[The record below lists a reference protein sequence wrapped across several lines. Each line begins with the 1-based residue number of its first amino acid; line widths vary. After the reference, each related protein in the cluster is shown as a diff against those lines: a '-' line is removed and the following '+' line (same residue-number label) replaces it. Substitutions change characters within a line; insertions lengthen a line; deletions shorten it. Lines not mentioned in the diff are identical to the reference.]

1 MNQKEILKSAFE
13 WSSNQV
19 RRLQASIDAGNLEGD
34 ELEAAQKTIEDW
46 KAIKADFESTF
57 DVETK
62 KFSADWTEDQV
73 KMFAIGR
80 QIYNDVRSKH
90 KESEFEELISEVIPD
105 DKVKM
110 MLIKRYITKSEP
122 ELTKPLLVKAIA
134 CDIKDIDTSDKDAL
148 LKLFSAKP
156 AKEYLKSAV
165 NFLEEILKRIKGAEE
180 VDQEKVELYENSIRV
195 LTVYISGI
203 KKFSAEESVTDILAK
218 VNNLTDTPT
227 MFSHTLSNPEFLK
240 EFQAMLMN
248 YEVKFIKEDGPVDTF
263 EVKKNGNSAQLEVKY
278 EDEDLEVL
286 INGEAVLLDELNITL
301 EAILGKGKE
310 VEVEYQ
316 ID

>member
-1 MNQKEILKSAFE
+1 
-13 WSSNQV
+13 
-19 RRLQASIDAGNLEGD
+19 
-34 ELEAAQKTIEDW
+34 
-46 KAIKADFESTF
+46 
-57 DVETK
+57 
-62 KFSADWTEDQV
+62 
-73 KMFAIGR
+73 
-80 QIYNDVRSKH
+80 
-90 KESEFEELISEVIPD
+90 
-105 DKVKM
+105 
-110 MLIKRYITKSEP
+110 
-122 ELTKPLLVKAIA
+122 
-134 CDIKDIDTSDKDAL
+134 
-148 LKLFSAKP
+148 
-156 AKEYLKSAV
+156 
-165 NFLEEILKRIKGAEE
+165 
-180 VDQEKVELYENSIRV
+180 
-195 LTVYISGI
+195 
-203 KKFSAEESVTDILAK
+203 
-218 VNNLTDTPT
+218 